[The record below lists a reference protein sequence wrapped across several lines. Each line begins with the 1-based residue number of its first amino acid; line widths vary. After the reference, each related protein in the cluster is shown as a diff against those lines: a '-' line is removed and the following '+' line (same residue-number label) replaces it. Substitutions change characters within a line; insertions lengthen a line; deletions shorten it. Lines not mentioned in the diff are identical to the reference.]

1 LSTFE
6 TRYGNVNGIPEPG
19 ETVMLKH
26 TQMRREKTNASPTI
40 RDVARLASLSIA
52 TVSRAL
58 STPEKV
64 RPETRDKVLSA
75 VRSCDYKPNE
85 YAQRLGRI
93 RHE

>member
-1 LSTFE
+1 MSSFE
-6 TRYGNVNGIPEPG
+6 VRYGNVNGIPEAG
-19 ETVMLKH
+19 ETVMSKH
-26 TQMRREKTNASPTI
+26 TQMASEKTNAPTI

-64 RPETRDKVLSA
+64 RPETRDRVLSA

-93 RHE
+93 RHD